1 MDISAYE
8 KRGYLLEEFH
18 LFHLC
23 DTVTGEIG
31 YHYHEFHKLVL
42 FISGKAAYVVEGR
55 RYILKPG
62 DIVLVGRGLIHRPEI
77 ESGTPYER
85 IVIYISPDFLRSHSS
100 EDCSLEACFLSKNHF
115 LRPISIT
122 KNTAAALVAS
132 LESAAA
138 TDAFG
143 RGLLCR
149 SLIIQLLIEAARG
162 VPERKLS
169 FVHTEAGDTK
179 TMQILQYINTNLT
192 DDIPISGL
200 AEKFYISKYHMMRR
214 FRAETGL
221 SIHGYISEK
230 RLLIASD
237 LIQEG
242 ASLTEA
248 CYRSGFRNYSTFSR
262 AFKKLFG
269 FSPGGRGSANA
280 VPQGLQYGD

>member
-1 MDISAYE
+1 MDISAYD

-18 LFHLC
+18 LFHLH
-23 DTVTGEIG
+23 DTPTDEIG

-42 FISGKAAYVVEGR
+42 LISGKVAYMVEGR
-55 RYILKPG
+55 RYILKAG

-85 IVIYISPDFLRSHSS
+85 VVIYISPDFLHSHSS
-100 EDCSLEACFLSKNHF
+100 EECSLDACFLSENHV

-122 KNTAAALVAS
+122 KNTAAALIAS

-169 FVHTEAGDTK
+169 FVRTEAGDTK
-179 TMQILQYINTNLT
+179 TMQILQYINANLAE
-192 DDIPISGL
+192 DISISGL
-200 AEKFYISKYHMMRR
+200 AERFYISKYHMMRR
-214 FRAETGL
+214 FRAETGR
-221 SIHGYISEK
+221 SIHGCISEK
-230 RLLIASD
+230 RLLFAGA
-237 LIQEG
+237 LIKDG
-242 ASLTEA
+242 VSVTEA
-248 CYRSGFRNYSTFSR
+248 CYRSGFHNYSTFSR
-262 AFKKLFG
+262 AYKQFFG